1 MTQEYKSLK
10 ETAGF
15 KNTPTGFAMTF
26 ENGYTISV
34 QWGPGNYC
42 ASKNQDGVRY
52 SIRDNPFT
60 SEHKT
65 YESHTAEVAAWKPDG
80 TWLRLGEHDDVV
92 GWQNADEVAQYIT
105 VLSGATPENALYLS
119 WPEGRFKST
128 KHSTVSSWLGL

>member
-1 MTQEYKSLK
+1 MTQYKSLK

-15 KNTPTGFAMTF
+15 KNTPMGFAMTF
-26 ENGYTISV
+26 ENGYTIAV

-42 ASKNQDGVRY
+42 ASRNQDGVRY

-92 GWQNADEVAQYIT
+92 GWVTADRVAQYIT
-105 VLSGATPENALYLS
+105 VLSGATPEKAIYLS
-119 WPEGRFKST
+119 WPECRFKST
-128 KHSTVSSWLGL
+128 KEAVASWLGL